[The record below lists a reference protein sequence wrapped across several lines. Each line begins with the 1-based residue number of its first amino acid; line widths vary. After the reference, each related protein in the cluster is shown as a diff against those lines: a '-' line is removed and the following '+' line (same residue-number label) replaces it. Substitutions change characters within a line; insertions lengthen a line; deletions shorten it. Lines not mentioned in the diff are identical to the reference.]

1 MKKKPNLYDLAK
13 NLLFIS
19 ILGIYKANETMLYM
33 FMEIEF
39 CVACLIFKKTLLYFC
54 IVGFGEVKEVV
65 LMRDKS
71 RVDLLLIVVF
81 ILAIV
86 ILLVEIKTASRS

>member
-1 MKKKPNLYDLAK
+1 MKLCYICLWR
-13 NLLFIS
+13 
-19 ILGIYKANETMLYM
+19 ANFALP
-33 FMEIEF
+33 
-39 CVACLIFKKTLLYFC
+39 LNFKETLLYFC
-54 IVGFGEVKEVV
+54 IGGFGEVKEVV

-86 ILLVEIKTASRS
+86 ILLVEIKTASIG